1 MKCPKC
7 GKEIAD
13 DALFCEFCFADIRIV
28 PEYEAELQQK
38 LTETM
43 YEIQSALEED
53 LPAVQADPV
62 TVSAPEEDYFPDP
75 GIPPEEDPDP
85 MLPARIHA
93 AETDRLMR
101 KLFFMALGF
110 IIALIVGIS
119 AFFIYRVRQLN
130 TDSYY
135 VGRAYASASE
145 GRYDAAAEDIT
156 RALALMETPD
166 PELILLRA
174 EYQQRAGKTEEAIAT
189 ALTLIS
195 DEAADPEVRI
205 DAYGRLISIYSGL
218 GDYAKIS
225 EALSTCSDP
234 LILTAFQE
242 YLVYD
247 PVFAPEQGYYS
258 GELNV
263 TIDCAGNGSIFYTM
277 DGSEPTTESMLYS
290 KPLVLKEGRYRI
302 SAVYVNHF
310 GMKSKIVTKV
320 YTIE

>member
-7 GKEIAD
+7 GKEIAE

-38 LTETM
+38 LNETM
-43 YEIQSALEED
+43 HEIRTTLEE
-53 LPAVQADPV
+53 
-62 TVSAPEEDYFPDP
+62 EEGLAKPDP
-75 GIPPEEDPDP
+75 SLAGAFQEESPVPAADIPSEDEILLNAKRHD
-85 MLPARIHA
+85 

-101 KLFFMALGF
+101 KLFFMGIGF

-119 AFFIYRVRQLN
+119 MFVVYRLRQLN

-135 VGRAYASASE
+135 VGRAYSEASE

-156 RALALMETPD
+156 RALGLMDAPD

-174 EYQQRAGKTEEAIAT
+174 EYQQRAGKTEEALAS
-189 ALTLIS
+189 ALSLAS
-195 DEAADPEVRI
+195 DTSLDQEYRI
-205 DAYGRLISIYSGL
+205 DAYGRIISIYSGL
-218 GDYAKIS
+218 GDYSKIN
-225 EALSTCSDP
+225 ETLAACGDP
-234 LILTAFQE
+234 AILTSFQE
-242 YLVYD
+242 YLIYD
-247 PVFAPEQGYYS
+247 PVFEPEQGYYS
-258 GELNV
+258 GELTV
-263 TIDCAGNGSIFYTM
+263 TIDCAGNGTIFYTM
-277 DGSEPTTESMLYS
+277 DGSDPTTESMLYT

-310 GMKSKIVTKV
+310 GMKSTTVTKV